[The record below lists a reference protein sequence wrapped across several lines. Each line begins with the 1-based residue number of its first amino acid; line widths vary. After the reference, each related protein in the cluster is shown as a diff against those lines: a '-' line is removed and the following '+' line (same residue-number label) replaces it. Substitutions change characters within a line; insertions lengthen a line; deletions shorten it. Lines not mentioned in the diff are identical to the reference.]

1 MTYLEQLKEKE
12 TKLMTLKAQ
21 ILAKKQAAEETLAKR
36 DAAEKEAQSK
46 FGLSLSEIPAQIEND
61 NKKLE
66 ELNEKLQKEI
76 ENIENEFTKLKC

>member
-46 FGLSLSEIPAQIEND
+46 FGLSLSEIPVQIEND